1 MSTSGFSVSIPNSVR
16 KTIQA
21 IKEITG
27 NHSEEKIYALLKECS
42 MDPNETAQ
50 KLLLQETFHGVK
62 RKHVRRKKNLSNKQ
76 PGEVRW
82 RSGTQGRGGRGGRVA
97 LSPHFTSH
105 DGGRGRSS
113 GPGKENGLNQGA
125 EKDLASLP
133 TSYENKNKERSS
145 VTRSAPVIANG
156 PTNIA
161 SGSTSTVHASNILA
175 GSGDP
180 EISLSYA
187 GKDISSSKL
196 NPGYANKNP
205 IAVGTEDSW
214 EQPAPTPTSSLAV
227 CFSSSDPVLE
237 PSNDSQVP
245 AALGLEREVG
255 SHCLPATEIGSS
267 SAQGMMPNS
276 FQGVGKSQHTEL
288 SYSFSISTHG
298 GFSVSLPSSNYSS
311 WPQQI
316 ICGQN
321 DVGSNKEWKSK
332 PTSSAPQG
340 PGTAGASE
348 IPTAAADATTLSQ
361 PVSTVLDSEEAKLQK
376 KLEELHLPQRQHVIL
391 PNHIHVPESERT
403 KLSFGSF
410 SVSSEVITGNASGE
424 ERDKCS
430 TTVSETSRRIEDTS
444 EEHSSRFVMYCILAL
459 GLVWIASLF
468 A

>member
-321 DVGSNKEWKSK
+321 DAFRYWSYNCILFVPLVMIFDKMKDMS
-332 PTSSAPQG
+332 
-340 PGTAGASE
+340 
-348 IPTAAADATTLSQ
+348 TLLVLIRSGNQSLQVLPHKVLEQLVHLRFQLLLLMLLPCHNQSQ
-361 PVSTVLDSEEAKLQK
+361 LSLIQK
-376 KLEELHLPQRQHVIL
+376 KQNCRRSWRNYTFHNVNMLFYQ
-391 PNHIHVPESERT
+391 
-403 KLSFGSF
+403 
-410 SVSSEVITGNASGE
+410 
-424 ERDKCS
+424 
-430 TTVSETSRRIEDTS
+430 TTS
-444 EEHSSRFVMYCILAL
+444 M
-459 GLVWIASLF
+459 SLNLKGPS
-468 A
+468 

>member
-16 KTIQA
+16 KTIQD

-97 LSPHFTSH
+97 LSPRFTSH

-255 SHCLPATEIGSS
+255 SHCLP
-267 SAQGMMPNS
+267 
-276 FQGVGKSQHTEL
+276 
-288 SYSFSISTHG
+288 
-298 GFSVSLPSSNYSS
+298 
-311 WPQQI
+311 
-316 ICGQN
+316 
-321 DVGSNKEWKSK
+321 VGSNKEWKSK